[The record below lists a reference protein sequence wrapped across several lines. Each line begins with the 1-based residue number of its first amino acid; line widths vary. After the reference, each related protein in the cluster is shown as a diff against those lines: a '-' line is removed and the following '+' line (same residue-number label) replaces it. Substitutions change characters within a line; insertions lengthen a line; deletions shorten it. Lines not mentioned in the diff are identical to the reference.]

1 MLRTSF
7 KWKNYVTDTFYEIL
21 LFFLLFSRWYD
32 SSLLNAS
39 CLFASVYLWNCLVF
53 WVEATLWQTEQCIT
67 EFQRSLTQRRQLD
80 RISRTSQPQW
90 CCHRGNEMS
99 CEYQRASN
107 VNVDFVFNQLLPV
120 VTFYLVE
127 LSPLTTKQQLL
138 KKRWWRFI
146 RNNAHQTASK
156 F

>member
-1 MLRTSF
+1 MVKL
-7 KWKNYVTDTFYEIL
+7 YITDTFYEIL
-21 LFFLLFSRWYD
+21 LFSLLFSRWND

-39 CLFASVYLWNCLVF
+39 CLFASVYLWHPFVF
-53 WVEATLWQTEQCIT
+53 WVEATLWQTKLCIT

-80 RISRTSQPQW
+80 RISQTSQPQW
-90 CCHRGNEMS
+90 CCHKGNEMS

-107 VNVDFVFNQLLPV
+107 VNVDFVFNQQ
-120 VTFYLVE
+120 FYFVE
-127 LSPLTTKQQLL
+127 LIPLTTKQQLL
-138 KKRWWRFI
+138 KKRWWQFI